1 MKNDLTS
8 SNTVISANSERDSG
22 SYLLERVRF
31 EQVIAS
37 GAVECLWKIMGLIRG
52 QGVSFK

>member
-8 SNTVISANSERDSG
+8 SNPVVSANSERDTES
-22 SYLLERVRF
+22 SLLERVRF

-37 GAVECLWKIMGLIRG
+37 GAVECLWKIMG
-52 QGVSFK
+52 